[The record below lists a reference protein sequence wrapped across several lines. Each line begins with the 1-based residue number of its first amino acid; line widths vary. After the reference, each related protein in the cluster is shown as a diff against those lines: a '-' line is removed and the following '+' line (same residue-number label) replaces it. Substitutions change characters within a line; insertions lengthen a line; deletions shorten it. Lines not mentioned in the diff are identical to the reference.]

1 MNIRTL
7 LLLISVV
14 GAISSASVVL
24 FFMDEKISVQEEAN
38 NSLQI
43 SSYRETWDRLIGS
56 DKLLLENFGL
66 QGQSSYFWSPE
77 NPSPLNRGDGPG
89 IYQLDLSGT
98 STGEVLNPLVEAVLA
113 RDARAAETPGR
124 APGALRGHVISALFH
139 RADDGPRPVVDR
151 LAANGYVVDA
161 THGRHPPAPRV
172 GPHPGPQGA
181 ALLAY
186 VRVADGH
193 IDVPNSDFVSLRRHL
208 KVMPDLVS
216 AVDGASVRLLPTL
229 FVRRSGPST
238 RSPSPTHKAPQPFT
252 RSNHKLTDPPG
263 GGGRARRGAQLFW
276 ERIVVRSR
284 PSRTVFVLAMFA
296 PSSVRWL
303 MNFSMSSSPR
313 EMCCCSRPRNLRA
326 KTRRARKT
334 TRKKRRRGGRA
345 GWRA

>member
-113 RDARAAETPGR
+113 RDARASNRYLRLFFG
-124 APGALRGHVISALFH
+124 APIQRREISF
-139 RADDGPRPVVDR
+139 
-151 LAANGYVVDA
+151 
-161 THGRHPPAPRV
+161 
-172 GPHPGPQGA
+172 
-181 ALLAY
+181 
-186 VRVADGH
+186 
-193 IDVPNSDFVSLRRHL
+193 F
-208 KVMPDLVS
+208 
-216 AVDGASVRLLPTL
+216 
-229 FVRRSGPST
+229 
-238 RSPSPTHKAPQPFT
+238 
-252 RSNHKLTDPPG
+252 
-263 GGGRARRGAQLFW
+263 
-276 ERIVVRSR
+276 
-284 PSRTVFVLAMFA
+284 
-296 PSSVRWL
+296 
-303 MNFSMSSSPR
+303 
-313 EMCCCSRPRNLRA
+313 
-326 KTRRARKT
+326 
-334 TRKKRRRGGRA
+334 
-345 GWRA
+345 